1 MKNYVRGIYV
11 DFESSRIE
19 KYDGTCAFSV
29 TPSNQRPFTRV
40 IFSVIP
46 LDTLGFENLLESF
59 RKFVAE
65 DILDEYHSSEHG
77 KQPAIR
83 GISFVSFPPVLHI
96 RLTRSVYDPIRD
108 RMTKVSLSIPRLSFK
123 YSSMCLGIARWPT

>member
-11 DFESSRIE
+11 DFELSRIE
-19 KYDGTCAFSV
+19 EYDGMCTFSV

-40 IFSVIP
+40 VFSVIP
-46 LDTLGFENLLESF
+46 LDTLGFENLLDSF

-65 DILDEYHSSEHG
+65 EILDEYHSSEHG
-77 KQPAIR
+77 KQPAIK

-96 RLTRSVYDPIRD
+96 QLTRSVYDPIRD

-123 YSSMCLGIARWPT
+123 YPSMCLRIA